1 MYSACNIYFLYY
13 YFERFVSI
21 WKLEW
26 RERRFNFERDVRE
39 IQSDKEPKPTE
50 HILEIWILGNRGK
63 FSFYRGEKTNFVH
76 DLFWLARCDCVGE
89 SEAQLRCLPLPLP
102 GLMLTVWLNGGN
114 ETATMAITAAHHTQA
129 LARPGITR
137 RYTDILSIWH
147 FKYCLFH
154 STATSSE
161 N

>member
-1 MYSACNIYFLYY
+1 MYSACNIYFHS
-13 YFERFVSI
+13 FVSI

-50 HILEIWILGNRGK
+50 HILEIWILGKRGK

-114 ETATMAITAAHHTQA
+114 ETTTMAITAAHHTQA